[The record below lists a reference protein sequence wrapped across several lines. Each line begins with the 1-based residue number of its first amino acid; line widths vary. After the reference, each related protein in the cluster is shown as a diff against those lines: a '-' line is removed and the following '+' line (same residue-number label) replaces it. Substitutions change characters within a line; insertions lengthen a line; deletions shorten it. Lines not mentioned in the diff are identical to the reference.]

1 MSKFTRCPIEPPRTN
16 PVLGCVKGFLGP
28 RSLLARRP
36 SSPLARGKAS
46 LAVDEKWIKPNYE
59 QINEKWS
66 PAKQVVTQS

>member
-36 SSPLARGKAS
+36 SSSLARGKAS
-46 LAVDEKWIKPNYE
+46 LAKGRGPDVDEKSNKGI
-59 QINEKWS
+59 
-66 PAKQVVTQS
+66 